1 MSGHEVDHPLA
12 RLLDHFLSRLERIMS
27 QNADAITNAAADITA
42 AVATLTANGLPD
54 PALAPAVASL
64 ETAVAAL
71 AALVPPT
78 P

>member
-1 MSGHEVDHPLA
+1 
-12 RLLDHFLSRLERIMS
+12 MS
-27 QNADAITNAAADITA
+27 QNADAITKAAADITA